1 MEGAHHISKLWLS
14 NGLIC
19 SFNFKVVSGFNKLAG
34 LGYGKK
40 MIFVEVCGH
49 TDDLFAFAK
58 DLGWLMTRGQN

>member
-1 MEGAHHISKLWLS
+1 
-14 NGLIC
+14 
-19 SFNFKVVSGFNKLAG
+19 
-34 LGYGKK
+34 